1 MAKRSTARSAGSTIT
16 VGEVEDL
23 LNGAYKKLSIA
34 LRNPPAGQLQTI
46 VESLNLI
53 EWMLNQIIVQGLHQD
68 AQILGKLSTQLTNAT
83 NQLNQLK
90 NDLTQLA
97 QVAAL
102 GASLL
107 NTIGSILP
115 LL

>member
-1 MAKRSTARSAGSTIT
+1 MAKRSTARSAAHAIT

-23 LNGAYKKLSIA
+23 LNAAYRKLSIA
-34 LRNPPAGQLQTI
+34 LRDPPAGQLQTI
-46 VESLNLI
+46 VDGLNLV
-53 EWMLNQIIVQGLHQD
+53 EWVLNQIVIQGLHRD
-68 AQILGKLSTQLTNAT
+68 AQILGKLSTQLKNAT
-83 NQLNQLK
+83 NQLIQLK
-90 NDLTQLA
+90 KDLTQLA

>member
-1 MAKRSTARSAGSTIT
+1 MAKRRTAQSAASTIT

-23 LNGAYKKLSIA
+23 LNGAYSKLSIA
-34 LRNPPAGQLQTI
+34 LRNPPDGQLDAI
-46 VESLNLI
+46 VNALNLI
-53 EWMLNQIIVQGLHQD
+53 EWVLNQIIIQGLHQD
-68 AQILGKLSTQLTNAT
+68 AQILGKLSSQLQNAT
-83 NQLNQLK
+83 DELVELK

>member
-1 MAKRSTARSAGSTIT
+1 MAKRGMTRSAARTIT
-16 VGEVEDL
+16 IGEVEDL

-46 VESLNLI
+46 VDTLNLI
-53 EWMLNQIIVQGLHQD
+53 EWVLNQIIIQGLHRD
-68 AQILGKLSTQLTNAT
+68 AQILAKLSA
-83 NQLNQLK
+83 QLK
-90 NDLTQLA
+90 NATDQLVQLKNNLTQLA

>member
-1 MAKRSTARSAGSTIT
+1 MAKRRAAASASRSIT

-23 LNGAYKKLSIA
+23 LNGAYSKLSTA
-34 LRNPPAGQLQTI
+34 LRNPPAGQLQNI
-46 VESLNLI
+46 VDALNLI
-53 EWMLNQIIVQGLHQD
+53 EWVLNQIIIQDLRQD
-68 AQILGKLSTQLTNAT
+68 AAVLGKLARVLRSAT
-83 NQLNQLK
+83 DQLNKLK
-90 NDLTQLA
+90 DVLTQLS

-107 NTIGSILP
+107 NTLASILP